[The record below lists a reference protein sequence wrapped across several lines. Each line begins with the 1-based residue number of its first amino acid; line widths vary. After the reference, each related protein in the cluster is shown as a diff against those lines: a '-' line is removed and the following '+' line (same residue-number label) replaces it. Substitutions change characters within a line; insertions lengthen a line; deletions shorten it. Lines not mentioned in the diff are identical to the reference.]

1 MKIAEALTES
11 KRLANLI
18 PTLVHQF
25 NDNAI
30 IVNGVKPEQDPVKLF
45 GQVKAAIDA
54 KAALDKRVAYTNSQI
69 KLGCGLTIHEAII
82 RKAQLK
88 STYATLFA
96 MLNQMRSNKR
106 ASDHENDVI
115 KTYGVK
121 PDMIEAQANEAAKE
135 LRLIESQMQQANWVE
150 ELR

>member
-1 MKIAEALTES
+1 MKIAEGLTES
-11 KRLANLI
+11 KRLANLV

-25 NDNAI
+25 NDNSI
-30 IVNGVKPEQDPVKLF
+30 IVNGVKPERDPEKLF
-45 GQVKAAIDA
+45 EKVKAAIDG
-54 KAALDKRVAYTNSQI
+54 KAALDRQIAYTNAQVR
-69 KLGCGLTIHEAII
+69 LGCGLTIHEAII

-88 STYATLFA
+88 LTHATLTS
-96 MLNQMRSNKR
+96 MVTSMRSNKR
-106 ASDHENDVI
+106 VGYGEKDIV